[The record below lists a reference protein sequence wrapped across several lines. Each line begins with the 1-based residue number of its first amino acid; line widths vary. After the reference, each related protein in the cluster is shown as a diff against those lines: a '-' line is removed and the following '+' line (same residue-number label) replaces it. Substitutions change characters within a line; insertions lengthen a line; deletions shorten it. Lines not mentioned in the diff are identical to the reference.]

1 MQTAAAQREKTGFIR
16 IANDKISGLL
26 ARDDLHPIGSLK
38 ELGLYSMLSAFLS
51 IPYFECAPGGMQAL
65 LMKHCTN
72 RYHSLHGSWM
82 RLTSSGMLKRV
93 RMPVGLNRFSDYYEL
108 MHTPQAGSPT
118 VSHLSLE
125 AGRRYRNQRTGF
137 APPAE
142 DFTMVS
148 FAVLMDER
156 LSLSAKGL
164 YAVIARK
171 LRLAASLPEEAEKI
185 CKESLRRCCREGSS
199 AFERSW
205 KELKTCRYL
214 TLKREWNASLR
225 KMRYVFSLEGGEPE
239 IAPRSVPQQ
248 LAPVPR
254 AAESEPPVL
263 PHRAGSPGIPEPSA
277 LSSGQLPASVRER
290 IGYGALCTEYPKER
304 VDLIVSLLCEG
315 IRNGQRTP
323 ERIRT
328 LNGNPVSQREIA
340 RRFASIGEEEVSY
353 VLDTFASVGREQ
365 KIRNTR
371 GYLTSCLY
379 FSKENL
385 EASLET
391 FLIGQI
397 RN

>member
-1 MQTAAAQREKTGFIR
+1 MQTAGAQREKTGFIR
-16 IANDKISGLL
+16 VANDKISGLL
-26 ARDDLHPIGSLK
+26 AQDGLHPIGSLK
-38 ELGLYSMLSAFLS
+38 ELGLYSMLSALLS
-51 IPYFECAPGGMQAL
+51 IPYFECAPGGLQAF

-82 RLTSSGMLKRV
+82 RLSSSGMLKRV

-108 MHTPQAGSPT
+108 MHTPQTDSPT
-118 VSHLSLE
+118 VSHLTWD
-125 AGRRYRNQRTGF
+125 AGRRYRSQRTGF
-137 APPAE
+137 TPPAE

-171 LRLAASLPEEAEKI
+171 LRLADSLPEEAEKI
-185 CKESLRRCCREGSS
+185 CKDSLRRCCREGSS

-205 KELKTCRYL
+205 KELKACRYL
-214 TLKREWNASLR
+214 TLKREWSASLR
-225 KMRYVFSLEGGEPE
+225 KMRYVFSLEGGEPA
-239 IAPRSVPQQ
+239 IPPRSVPQPARWATQ
-248 LAPVPR
+248 PAG
-254 AAESEPPVL
+254 SEPPARL
-263 PHRAGSPGIPEPSA
+263 HRTGSGETQKPSGFSSEEL
-277 LSSGQLPASVRER
+277 LSSTRER
-290 IGYGALCTEYPKER
+290 IGYDVLCAEYPKER
-304 VDLIVSLLCEG
+304 VDLIVSLLREG
-315 IRNGQRTP
+315 IQAGRRSP
-323 ERIRT
+323 ERLRT
-328 LNGNPVSQREIA
+328 LNGKPVSQREIA
-340 RRFASIGEEEVSY
+340 ERFSSVGEEEVSF
-353 VLDTFASVGREQ
+353 VLDTFASVGKEQ

-371 GYLTSCLY
+371 GYLISCLY